1 MRFVLFLS
9 SIIGAAAFSP
19 AANLAINSR
28 VAKNDLCPVR
38 TESSTKMSMVA
49 PSVPNPLKSLPWNIK
64 KDQERK
70 ARQLKIESAKLHRE
84 LGIAEDATF
93 EEISAAT
100 DSLIRKAEAEGDAK
114 KKIKVEIAKDRIM
127 QIKLNE
133 RLAGLATLTK
143 EAQAMSRIEEDEME
157 EEEDLFPE
165 EKNREWRVPRFLEG
179 IVVKPDAAY
188 RNRQIK
194 LYGILTAICFVL
206 PPLTDR
212 VLMMN
217 WMFAA
222 GQIGRRG
229 TSDSSNG
236 EYNPYMR
243 RSGPH
248 MRTAVLLMISLWI
261 TLKVAVTYT
270 GNIRYMFGPRYVNVM
285 ECTIMNVVFGVC
297 AAYLQTYKA
306 K

>member
-9 SIIGAAAFSP
+9 SIVMAAAFSP

-38 TESSTKMSMVA
+38 TESSTKMSMA

-70 ARQLKIESAKLHRE
+70 ARQMKIESAKLHRE

-157 EEEDLFPE
+157 DDEDLFPE
-165 EKNREWRVPRFLEG
+165 EKKKEWRVPRFLEG

-194 LYGILTAICFVL
+194 LYGTLTALCFVL

-212 VLMMN
+212 IMMMN

-222 GQIGRRG
+222 GQIGKRG
-229 TSDSSNG
+229 TSDSNNG
-236 EYNPYMR
+236 EYNPYNR

-248 MRTAVLLMISLWI
+248 MRTAVLLMIALWI
-261 TLKVAVTYT
+261 TLKVLVTST
-270 GNIRYMFGPRYVNVM
+270 GNIRYLFGPRYVPVM
-285 ECTIMNVVFGVC
+285 ECTMMNIVFGVC